1 MLAEAT
7 DIEAMLIKLSGA
19 GFMCMQKLLSSFVCE
34 LIRLG
39 KMQYLTSR
47 CFLKSGSIFI
57 IEHRSIRE
65 SLSVV

>member
-1 MLAEAT
+1 MLPTAT
-7 DIEAMLIKLSGA
+7 DIEAMLVKLSGA
-19 GFMCMQKLLSSFVCE
+19 GSVAMHELLSSFLCE

-39 KMQYLTSR
+39 KMQSLTSR

-57 IEHRSIRE
+57 MEHRSIRE